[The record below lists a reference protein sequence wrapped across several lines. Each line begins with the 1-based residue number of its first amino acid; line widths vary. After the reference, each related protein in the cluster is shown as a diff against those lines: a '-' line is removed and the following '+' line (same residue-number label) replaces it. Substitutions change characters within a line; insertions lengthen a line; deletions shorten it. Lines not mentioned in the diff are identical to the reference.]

1 MHNRNA
7 ALLALGGLALGLALG
22 RGFDVLQDS
31 QPTSD
36 TPLGAAARSLP
47 AGHPDVGNR
56 SLNDAVVATMRM
68 QNVSPQL
75 AAPATWGAGDAGGA
89 RPDDL
94 VTQADELRRQR
105 KFNEAVAVYRRLV
118 AAGDMT
124 ADAWADYADAL
135 ASASSSLK
143 GEPASAVAH
152 ALELDPR
159 HAKALW
165 LKASLEHE
173 ERQYADAV
181 RTWQALLAVV
191 PKGSSDARIIE
202 ANIAEASRLATS
214 PT

>member
-7 ALLALGGLALGLALG
+7 ALLALGGLALGLVLG

-31 QPTSD
+31 QATNDIP
-36 TPLGAAARSLP
+36 PGAAVRSLP
-47 AGHPDVGNR
+47 EGHPQIGDR

-68 QNVSPQL
+68 RNASLQPT
-75 AAPATWGAGDAGGA
+75 APAAWGAGNAGGA
-89 RPDDL
+89 QSSDL

-143 GEPASAVAH
+143 GEPANAVVH

-191 PKGSSDARIIE
+191 PKDSSDARIIE